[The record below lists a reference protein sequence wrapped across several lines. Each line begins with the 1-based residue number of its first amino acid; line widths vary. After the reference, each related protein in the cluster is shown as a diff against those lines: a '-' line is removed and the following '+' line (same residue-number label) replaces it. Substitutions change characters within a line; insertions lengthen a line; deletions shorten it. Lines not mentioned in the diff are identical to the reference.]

1 MVILAHLSLKLG
13 GTNLLSEETIPNI
26 IIAKRHLNI
35 SSTKWVKFLFND
47 HGNRGNHSNHHHHQY
62 LIKLVKYIIY
72 GSLKPDGLPQHIH
85 KHRCTQ

>member
-13 GTNLLSEETIPNI
+13 GTSEETIPNI

-47 HGNRGNHSNHHHHQY
+47 HGNHSNHHHHQY
-62 LIKLVKYIIY
+62 LIKQVIY
-72 GSLKPDGLPQHIH
+72 NIWQLE
-85 KHRCTQ
+85 T